1 MSKTF
6 KRIIGVSVGAIV
18 VTGLVLLIDKQ
29 VRKMINKKSVLDDDN
44 DPFAADFDWN
54 EEDDGQEIPGMGA
67 FDADALAFIRVHAAS
82 SGRSQ
87 ENGAPDLY
95 LYPAGL

>member
-6 KRIIGVSVGAIV
+6 KRIIGVSVGVIV

-54 EEDDGQEIPGMGA
+54 EDEDDEYIENNNITKPSDENVKAKYVQIPT
-67 FDADALAFIRVHAAS
+67 
-82 SGRSQ
+82 
-87 ENGAPDLY
+87 
-95 LYPAGL
+95 

>member
-54 EEDDGQEIPGMGA
+54 EEDDEEYIENNNITKPSDENVKAKYVQIPT
-67 FDADALAFIRVHAAS
+67 
-82 SGRSQ
+82 
-87 ENGAPDLY
+87 
-95 LYPAGL
+95 